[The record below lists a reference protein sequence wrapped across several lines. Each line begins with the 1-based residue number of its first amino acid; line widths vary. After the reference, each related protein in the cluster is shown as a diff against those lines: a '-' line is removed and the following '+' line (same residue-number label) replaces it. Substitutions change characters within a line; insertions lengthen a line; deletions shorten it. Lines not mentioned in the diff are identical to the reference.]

1 MFLLLIAALL
11 FASFFVIVLP
21 AGVLGA
27 ALLLHLRR
35 APKPEVQ
42 QGSDSAER
50 HLPLEEAS

>member
-1 MFLLLIAALL
+1 MFLLLIAVLL

-21 AGVLGA
+21 GGILMA

-35 APKPEVQ
+35 SPKPEVQ
-42 QGSDSAER
+42 QDSDSCER